1 MSKPQEFFH
10 RPQLAEF
17 FAARILSEKGSSGMF
32 LAAQRRTGKS
42 TFIREDLKPLL
53 ESKNVEVIYVDL
65 WTDTA
70 ADPGVLISNA
80 IKDHFRAHKGII
92 SQFIKK
98 SGLEKF
104 SLGGFQ
110 INLEKIGVGSGETI
124 SRAFEALS
132 QETKRQIVMIIDEAQ
147 HSQTSEAGIATMYA
161 LKAARDELNSSKHH
175 GFRLVATGSNRDKL
189 ALLVQGRDQ
198 AFLNARMV
206 DLPTLDD
213 TYVQWQIDQSE
224 VAFKPSL
231 DLAKSAFSRMAFRPE
246 MLSDA
251 LNHLEE
257 VMGVTAV
264 NVDALFAQQVD
275 QILNESRRVFF
286 RFMNS
291 LPPLQA
297 AVLKTMAL
305 KGEDYAPFIQK
316 SYDIYRK
323 FCEDQANES
332 VNIDSSSVAYALE
345 ALREK
350 NLIWKSGRGVYM
362 IEETQTSNWLN
373 ETFVASPPIQDDE
386 IPGAPTPREGRG

>member
-1 MSKPQEFFH
+1 MNTPEQFFH
-10 RPQLAEF
+10 RPEMAEF
-17 FAARILSEKGSSGMF
+17 FASRILSEKGASGMF

-65 WTDTA
+65 WTDTE

-80 IKDHFRAHKGII
+80 IKDHLRKNKGIL
-92 SQFIKK
+92 SQLIHK

-132 QETKRQIVMIIDEAQ
+132 QETKRQIIMIIDEAQ
-147 HSQTSEAGIATMYA
+147 HSQSSEAGIATMFA
-161 LKAARDELNSSKHH
+161 LKAARDELNSSKHY

-189 ALLVQGRDQ
+189 AILVQGRDQ

-213 TYVQWQIDQSE
+213 TYVQWQINNSSLIH
-224 VAFKPSL
+224 KPSF
-231 DLAKSAFSRMAFRPE
+231 DVVSKSFVKLSCRPE
-246 MLSDA
+246 NLKEA
-251 LNHLEE
+251 LERLDEIPS
-257 VMGVTAV
+257 V
-264 NVDALFAQQVD
+264 NSQNVNDVFEKQVQD
-275 QILNESRRVFF
+275 ILDESRKVFF

-291 LPPLQA
+291 LMPLQC

-305 KGEDYAPFIQK
+305 KGDNFAPYVQE
-316 SYDIYRK
+316 SYDLYKK
-323 FCEDQANES
+323 FSSELTKEN

-345 ALREK
+345 SLRDK
-350 NLIWKSGRGVYM
+350 KLIWKSGRGVYM
-362 IEETQTSNWLN
+362 IEETQTSQWLIEEAERGIN
-373 ETFVASPPIQDDE
+373 STESVLEPRPASE
-386 IPGAPTPREGRG
+386 RG